1 MNTYGT
7 YSADTDVTYHAIHM
21 ITHVTTLTLK
31 LLKLRL
37 ITVLRLT
44 LHASGG
50 SRP

>member
-1 MNTYGT
+1 MITYGT
-7 YSADTDVTYHAIHM
+7 YSADTDVTYNAKYM

-37 ITVLRLT
+37 ITILRLT
-44 LHASGG
+44 PHASGG